1 MAKRSRRTNWCK
13 SWQTLNRKFLK
24 IPMDIW
30 NLSDLKPNERVLL
43 AEVASFEAND
53 LDCFMSNAHAAKL
66 LHVAESTARDYID
79 RLIHL
84 GYLVREG
91 GRYDRRLR
99 RTTQTNASNNAN
111 EVVKRR
117 KRSSQITQ
125 TNASNS
131 AHIRTSTKKT
141 TKKSTKSTHAR
152 ADIVLPF
159 QTETFKQ
166 AWAEWL
172 EYKRTDHRFKYKTA
186 QSEQR
191 ALMTL
196 ANEYTTETA
205 AIEAIHRAI
214 ANGYKGLVFDSSK
227 SRRTRTSGKEA
238 LKTGK
243 LRDELMELARTGRIT
258 TNNRGR
264 L

>member
-1 MAKRSRRTNWCK
+1 
-13 SWQTLNRKFLK
+13 
-24 IPMDIW
+24 MDIW
-30 NLSDLKPNERVLL
+30 NLTDLKPNERVLL
-43 AEVASFEAND
+43 AEIASFEANNRE
-53 LDCFMSNAHAAKL
+53 CFMSNEHAAKL

-84 GYLVREG
+84 GYVVREG

-99 RTTQTNASNNAN
+99 RITQTNASNNAN

-117 KRSSQITQ
+117 KRSSQTTQ
-125 TNASNS
+125 TNASNP
-131 AHIRTSTKKT
+131 AHTNTVTNTLTK
-141 TKKSTKSTHAR
+141 SVTKSTHSR
-152 ADIVLPF
+152 AEVVLPF
-159 QTETFKQ
+159 QTQEFRE
-166 AWAEWL
+166 AWTEWL

-196 ANEYTTETA
+196 AHEHTTETE
-205 AIEAIHRAI
+205 AIAAIHRAI

-227 SRRTRTSGKEA
+227 SRRTGPSGKEA

-243 LRDELMELARTGRIT
+243 LRDELMELAKTGRIT

>member
-1 MAKRSRRTNWCK
+1 MSRK
-13 SWQTLNRKFLK
+13 YLK

-30 NLSDLKPNERVLL
+30 NLSELKPNERVLL
-43 AEVASFEAND
+43 AEVASFEANN
-53 LDCFMSNAHAAKL
+53 LDCFMSNEHAAKL

-99 RTTQTNASNNAN
+99 RITQTSAENNAN

-131 AHIRTSTKKT
+131 AHTITSTKKT
-141 TKKSTKSTHAR
+141 TKKSTKSTHSR

-159 QTETFKQ
+159 QTEKFRE

-196 ANEYTTETA
+196 ANEYTTESA

-227 SRRTRTSGKEA
+227 SRRARTSGKAA
-238 LKTGK
+238 LEGGQLGDQ
-243 LRDELMELARTGRIT
+243 LRELAETGNIT
-258 TNNRGR
+258 GDNPNR

>member
-1 MAKRSRRTNWCK
+1 
-13 SWQTLNRKFLK
+13 
-24 IPMDIW
+24 MDIW
-30 NLSDLKPNERVLL
+30 NLSELKPNERVLL
-43 AEVASFEAND
+43 AEVASFEANN
-53 LDCFMSNAHAAKL
+53 LDCFMSNAHAANL

-84 GYLVREG
+84 GYLIREG

-131 AHIRTSTKKT
+131 AHTITSTKKT
-141 TKKSTKSTHAR
+141 TKKTTKSTHSR

-159 QTETFKQ
+159 QTETFEQ
-166 AWAEWL
+166 AWTEWL

-196 ANEYTTETA
+196 ANEHTTEGA

-214 ANGYKGLVFDSSK
+214 ANGYKGLVFNSSK
-227 SRRTRTSGKEA
+227 SRRTRTSGKAA
-238 LKTGK
+238 LERGELSSQ
-243 LRDELMELARTGRIT
+243 LRELAETGNIT
-258 TNNRGR
+258 GNNGNR